1 MAEELSHIELQLLS
15 SVIEELNAKAS
26 RMVPFLCCLGQI
38 GFLEAAPASRGLET
52 TAIHTYK
59 KRRKKQ
65 LTFEWCFWI
74 FTFCTL

>member
-1 MAEELSHIELQLLS
+1 
-15 SVIEELNAKAS
+15 
-26 RMVPFLCCLGQI
+26 LGQI